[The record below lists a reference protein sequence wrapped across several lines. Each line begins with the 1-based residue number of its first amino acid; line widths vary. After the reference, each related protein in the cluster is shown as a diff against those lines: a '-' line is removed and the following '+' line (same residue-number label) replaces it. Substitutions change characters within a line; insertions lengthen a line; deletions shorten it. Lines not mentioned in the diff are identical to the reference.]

1 MVLSAPLEVLYQAPG
16 NRENPVSKRSWEK
29 GRKQVVLGDYN

>member
-16 NRENPVSKRSWEK
+16 NRENPVRRGL
-29 GRKQVVLGDYN
+29 GRKEESR